1 MSRVQEL
8 AGRLRHLEAGI
19 AAVQG
24 QLDQSQTPC
33 SHCGI
38 KARSTPAQYYAA
50 VSLQGAMSRIRK
62 AVSGL
67 REEQ

>member
-38 KARSTPAQYYAA
+38 KARSNPAQYYAA
-50 VSLQGAMSRIRK
+50 VSLEGAMSRIRK
-62 AVSGL
+62 AVSGV

>member
-38 KARSTPAQYYAA
+38 MGRSNQEYYYAA
-50 VSLQGAMSRIRK
+50 VSLEGAMSRIRK